1 MAYFIPEGV
10 LKISGAALA
19 GITGKEET
27 PTTAAAVTTDFWRKF
42 LRDGLPCSEFMDME
56 KPEALPPRHSKTTKA
71 KNVFIFVSS
80 WSLSSLNFIF
90 ELSKL

>member
-27 PTTAAAVTTDFWRKF
+27 PTTAAAVATDFWRKF
-42 LRDGLPCSEFMDME
+42 LRDGLPCSEFMDKE
-56 KPEALPPRHSKTTKA
+56 KPEAFPPRQSNHRAEK
-71 KNVFIFVSS
+71 VFIFVFDFVN
-80 WSLSSLNFIF
+80 LYFENFF
-90 ELSKL
+90 